1 MKYVALFLA
10 FLLASCEETDCGC
23 TNIGLDLSVA
33 SVDTHGN
40 SLLTE
45 ENFSDLNVKYLI
57 NGELVTGQQPNFHAE
72 GETGVAVLYLHN
84 QGNDAFPVTYV
95 YWNAA
100 DVDTI
105 TAQLSQNRNVITK
118 AWING
123 IEAITGSTSVV
134 RLVK

>member
-1 MKYVALFLA
+1 MHEHRPGLVCCPGRYSWELPSHRGKFLR
-10 FLLASCEETDCGC
+10 FERQIPYKRQ
-23 TNIGLDLSVA
+23 IGDRPATKL
-33 SVDTHGN
+33 
-40 SLLTE
+40 
-45 ENFSDLNVKYLI
+45 
-57 NGELVTGQQPNFHAE
+57 HAE

-123 IEAITGSTSVV
+123 IEAITGSTNLVL
-134 RLVK
+134 LVK